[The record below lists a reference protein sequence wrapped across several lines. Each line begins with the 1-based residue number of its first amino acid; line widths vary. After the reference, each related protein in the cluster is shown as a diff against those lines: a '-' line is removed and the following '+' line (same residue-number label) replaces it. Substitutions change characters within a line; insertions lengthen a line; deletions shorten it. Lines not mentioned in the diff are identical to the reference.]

1 MLAHFNTH
9 IQMKI
14 STFLVAFIHLVYI
27 IGFMW
32 LAPYFIYLNVYKKP
46 CVLTSYMV
54 FWIFVIVVQILH
66 WGTAIMN
73 NECILS
79 YWEKK
84 LEDPNYVKGSE
95 PNKTYAWILLQ
106 NVTGNIASIQQIRA
120 FHMIAT
126 KVAFFFAVVSLT
138 VMNDCMK
145 FMKDVQVKLI
155 AYAVLTGL
163 VLQYLCFDSA
173 VFTNSDKNEGFY
185 IASL

>member
-1 MLAHFNTH
+1 
-9 IQMKI
+9 MKI

-163 VLQYLCFDSA
+163 VLHYLCFDSA

-185 IASL
+185 ISSL